1 MSPPPR
7 ALSPPPRAM
16 SPPRALS
23 PPGTFSPPSSRPT
36 SPLRQNSVQVGAP
49 RRNSPAWFHTI
60 KPLSPPSSKK
70 HQGTKQSMSTS
81 STNNTCQAK
90 KSLTPNEEVESILVS
105 LDELSSYLPMP
116 KTKPRPSSPP
126 PTPPQLVAPKAQRI
140 SQKVENPGPNL
151 VLRKKSNQENIRPPL
166 QRPASQPIFTMSQ
179 FGAPDSQPER
189 SSSPQQRPYSLQPR
203 SSTPTNCLRPIETPP
218 KRGASTHDAI
228 RIRSESAGPIRPEP
242 RKCIS
247 VPLFSPPSLDSSK
260 NRLSME
266 YREFED
272 KDRRPTRQPPSNV
285 SPQVLQIKT
294 PRHKF
299 EPKFEVPL
307 WSVEDVV
314 AWVNRAGFQ
323 EYASAFQDCGVDGD
337 MLLQLTDQEIKDD
350 IGISNGILRKRF
362 IRELKDLKKNADYTS
377 CDGGMTA
384 NFMKRLNASDLEDML
399 KDSGVESTI
408 HRHKIIEAVLNPDD
422 DSLIDSMFSKPTCDV
437 SLSYPKNGGAELASL
452 IKIQLEMRDFTV
464 FCDAHD
470 SVGMTESFIS
480 QIKDSRYFVLVMPP
494 GALDSCLEDTTG
506 SDRLHTEI
514 AAALSANT
522 KIIPVT
528 ADFQW

>member
-1 MSPPPR
+1 MSPTPR
-7 ALSPPPRAM
+7 AASPTARAM
-16 SPPRALS
+16 SPPRAFS
-23 PPGTFSPPSSRPT
+23 PPRTFSPPSSRPT

-105 LDELSSYLPMP
+105 LDELSSSLPMP

-151 VLRKKSNQENIRPPL
+151 VLRKKSNQENIRPQL

-179 FGAPDSQPER
+179 FDVPNTQPER
-189 SSSPQQRPYSLQPR
+189 PSSPQQRPYSLQPR

-247 VPLFSPPSLDSSK
+247 VPLFSHPNLDSSK

-272 KDRRPTRQPPSNV
+272 KDRRPTQQPPSNV

-294 PRHKF
+294 PQYKF
-299 EPKFEVPL
+299 EPKFEVHN
-307 WSVEDVV
+307 E
-314 AWVNRAGFQ
+314 Q
-323 EYASAFQDCGVDGD
+323 
-337 MLLQLTDQEIKDD
+337 I
-350 IGISNGILRKRF
+350 
-362 IRELKDLKKNADYTS
+362 
-377 CDGGMTA
+377 
-384 NFMKRLNASDLEDML
+384 NFNI
-399 KDSGVESTI
+399 T
-408 HRHKIIEAVLNPDD
+408 
-422 DSLIDSMFSKPTCDV
+422 
-437 SLSYPKNGGAELASL
+437 SLSY
-452 IKIQLEMRDFTV
+452 T
-464 FCDAHD
+464 
-470 SVGMTESFIS
+470 
-480 QIKDSRYFVLVMPP
+480 
-494 GALDSCLEDTTG
+494 
-506 SDRLHTEI
+506 
-514 AAALSANT
+514 
-522 KIIPVT
+522 
-528 ADFQW
+528 